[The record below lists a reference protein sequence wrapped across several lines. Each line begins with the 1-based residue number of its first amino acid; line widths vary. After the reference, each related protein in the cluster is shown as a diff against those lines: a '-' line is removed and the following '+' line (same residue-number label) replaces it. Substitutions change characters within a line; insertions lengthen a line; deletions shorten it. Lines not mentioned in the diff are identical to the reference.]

1 MYPMKVAT
9 ARVVGGRVQL
19 EAGVFPEGSEVTVIS
34 GDDEST
40 FTASAD
46 QERALLESIAEVE
59 KGESVTLADLA
70 ARLRRFA

>member
-1 MYPMKVAT
+1 MKVAT
-9 ARVVGGRVQL
+9 AKVVGGKVQL
-19 EAGVFPEGSEVTVIS
+19 EAGIFPEGCEVTVIS
-34 GDDEST
+34 GDDEAT

-59 KGESVTLADLA
+59 RGESVTLADLA